1 MGNKNRTWLVY
12 ANRNRCNHADAI
24 HSLGFI
30 SWAMGAKYRFAI
42 GDIVYVFMSDER
54 RVRFKMR
61 VEKEGIKRE
70 DNDYCLSL
78 SQMTL
83 HIDFD
88 MLLNIMEDC

>member
-24 HSLGFI
+24 HSVGFI

-54 RVRFKMR
+54 
-61 VEKEGIKRE
+61 
-70 DNDYCLSL
+70 
-78 SQMTL
+78 
-83 HIDFD
+83 
-88 MLLNIMEDC
+88 